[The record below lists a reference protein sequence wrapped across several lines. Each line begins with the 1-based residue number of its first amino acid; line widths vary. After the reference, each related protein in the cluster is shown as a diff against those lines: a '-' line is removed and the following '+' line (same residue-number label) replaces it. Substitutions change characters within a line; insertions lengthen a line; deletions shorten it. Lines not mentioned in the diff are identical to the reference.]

1 MYAALPM
8 GWIGAYGGQLGSHG
22 AISSLATTTSQ
33 VQRRSV
39 LFQPAHAIG
48 GEAYVTMAGPMTWVM
63 WGSRP
68 SSLAA

>member
-22 AISSLATTTSQ
+22 AISRLATTTSQ

-48 GEAYVTMAGPMTWVM
+48 GEA
-63 WGSRP
+63 
-68 SSLAA
+68 